1 MRGSYWGNH
10 FSTIGLIGMN
20 EALLNL
26 IGVGIG
32 TAKGKKLALEILDF
46 MRERLVKYQEETG
59 NMYNLEATPAEST
72 SYRLAGKDKKQFPDI
87 IVAGEKEPYYT
98 NSTQLPV
105 NYTDDLFEALKI
117 QDDLQTKYT
126 GGTVLHGFVGER
138 ISDGET
144 VKRLVK
150 KVFEN
155 FRLPYFTIT
164 PTFSICPTHGY
175 LAGEHFTCPKCTIEQ
190 PCEVYSRIVG
200 YLRPVQ
206 QWNKGKQ
213 EEFHQRKTF
222 KI

>member
-1 MRGSYWGNH
+1 LDYMRNK
-10 FSTIGLIGMN
+10 
-20 EALLNL
+20 
-26 IGVGIG
+26 V
-32 TAKGKKLALEILDF
+32 LDF
-46 MRERLVKYQEETG
+46 QGKTNNL
-59 NMYNLEATPAEST
+59 YNLEATPAEST
-72 SYRLAGKDKKQFPDI
+72 SYRLAISDKSKFSDI
-87 IVAGEKEPYYT
+87 ITAGDQEPYYT

-105 NYTDDLFEALKI
+105 NYTNDLFGALKL
-117 QDDLQTKYT
+117 QDELQTRYT

-138 ISDGET
+138 LSDGRT

-155 FRLPYFTIT
+155 FKLPYFTVT
-164 PTFSICPTHGY
+164 PTFSICPYHGY

-213 EEFHQRKTF
+213 EEFRQRVEF